1 MTSIETSTSD
11 ASDEENDQV
20 RSKIAKKKKTKRIV
34 KNFKIEKD
42 SSDEEDTKEKTYE
55 KNQPDT
61 KKIKIEKNSGLI
73 IDQPITKTPK
83 TQVKFDNET
92 STLHF
97 PPSFNL
103 QTNQQSTPKHP
114 PSSTVITVPQ
124 IHSIDQTYDIEQ
136 KADRSPSQTYTCLV
150 S

>member
-1 MTSIETSTSD
+1 M
-11 ASDEENDQV
+11 
-20 RSKIAKKKKTKRIV
+20 

-42 SSDEEDTKEKTYE
+42 SSDEEDTKENTPK

-103 QTNQQSTPKHP
+103 QTNQQSTPKHL